1 MIPPRDTVV
10 IGCSVGGTE
19 ALPRLLLQLPAD
31 LSAAVLIVQH
41 LRATATSYLVDILRR
56 RSQLAVQWAEHGTRI
71 EHGRVL
77 VAPPAVHLVL
87 QDNHVQLSQ
96 SARES
101 HSRPSIDRLFRSAAA
116 NRGSRVVGILL
127 TGMLYDGVAGLG
139 AIQEAGGVAIVQ
151 DPTDAAHPE
160 LPAAA
165 VRAIRPDRVLPLEA
179 IGGAIIGLVGVTA
192 RPCSSELGR

>member
-31 LSAAVLIVQH
+31 LPAAVLIVQH
-41 LRATATSYLVDILRR
+41 LAATRTSYLVDILRQ
-56 RSQLAVQWAEHGTRI
+56 RSQFAVRWAEHGTRI

-87 QDNHVQLSQ
+87 QDDRVQLSQ
-96 SARES
+96 SAREN
-101 HSRPSIDRLFRSAAA
+101 HSRPSIDKLFRSAAA
-116 NRGSRVVGILL
+116 NRGSRVIGVLL

-139 AIQEAGGVAIVQ
+139 TIQQTGGVAIVQ

-179 IGGAIIGLVGVTA
+179 IGRAIIGLVGVQK
-192 RPCSSELGR
+192 PE